1 MPTPPDTTTDPSV
14 TDPHPP
20 RNETYVITEYNSTP
34 PISLS
39 DQGRT
44 YLRDEINGG
53 TDRDGDRINITHTPD
68 GDAVLTATSYVG
80 LIALPNG
87 PTLEIRPKL
96 PATNLLYILQY
107 ATDIAADTF
116 DTDTQLQAGT
126 VFVDALGILYER
138 ELQRV
143 RNRGLHTDY
152 VTRHDTE
159 QRLRGHLDIQRQL
172 QRQPPVP
179 TEFECTYQELTPDI
193 PINQAIL
200 QVTDALLRMV
210 TDDQLTSALQ
220 RHAHA
225 LRRDVTRTHITH
237 SDIASI
243 ELTRLNDYYDHIFH
257 LTKLF
262 LRNSHVGDITTGSR
276 NAFSLLVNMNTVF
289 ENTVTHAAAA
299 AITNRDGWRITPQ
312 DNSKQLIHDGRFNV
326 TLKPDF
332 TIRDPDGTVQL
343 IGDAKWKHGT
353 PPNADFYQ
361 MTAYQQAHTAPSIL
375 AYPSQDGTVR
385 DSCTIINGHPLHL
398 IELPTTDTYPSY
410 EAFQDAVTTAMTT
423 AIDTAIE

>member
-1 MPTPPDTTTDPSV
+1 MPEPIDTTGATGTTDPYP
-14 TDPHPP
+14 TADQTH
-20 RNETYVITEYNSTP
+20 VITEYDSTP

-39 DQGRT
+39 EQART

-53 TDRDGDRINITHTPD
+53 TDRDGDRINVTYTPD

-96 PATNLLYILQY
+96 PATNLLFILQY
-107 ATDIAADTF
+107 ATDISAHTF
-116 DTDTQLQAGT
+116 DSDTQLQAGT
-126 VFVDALGILYER
+126 VFVDALGVLYER

-152 VTRHDTE
+152 VTRNATE
-159 QRLRGHLDIQRQL
+159 QRLRGRLDIQRQL
-172 QRQPPVP
+172 QRQPSVP

-237 SDIASI
+237 NDIATI
-243 ELTRLNDYYDHIFH
+243 ELTRLNNYYDHILQ

-262 LRNSHVGDITTGSR
+262 LRNSHVGDITTGTR

-289 ENTVTHAAAA
+289 ESAVTHAADA
-299 AITNRDGWRITPQ
+299 AITNRDGWRITRQ

-332 TIRDPDGTVQL
+332 TIRDRNGTVRL

-361 MTAYQQAHTAPSIL
+361 MTAYQQAHTAPGIL
-375 AYPSQDGTVR
+375 AYPSQGGTVS
-385 DSCTIINGHPLHL
+385 DSCNIINGHPLHL

-410 EAFQDAVTTAMTT
+410 DAFRDTVTTAMTT
-423 AIDTAIE
+423 AINTAMQ

>member
-1 MPTPPDTTTDPSV
+1 MPTPPDTTGT

-20 RNETYVITEYNSTP
+20 HNETHVITEYDSTP

-39 DQGRT
+39 TQART

-53 TDRDGDRINITHTPD
+53 TDRDGDRINVTYTPE
-68 GDAVLTATSYVG
+68 GDAVLTATSHVG
-80 LIALPNG
+80 LIALPDG

-107 ATDIAADTF
+107 ATNISADTF
-116 DTDTQLQAGT
+116 DTNTQLQAGT
-126 VFVDALGILYER
+126 VFVDALGVLYER

-152 VTRHDTE
+152 VTRHATE
-159 QRLRGHLDIQRQL
+159 QRLRGRLDIQRQL

-225 LRRDVTRTHITH
+225 LRRDVTRARITH
-237 SDIASI
+237 NDIATV
-243 ELTRLNDYYDHIFH
+243 ELTRLNDYYDHILQ

-262 LRNSHVGDITTGSR
+262 LRNSHVGDITTGTR

-289 ENTVTHAAAA
+289 ESAVTHAADT
-299 AITNRDGWRITPQ
+299 AITDRDGWRITRQ

-375 AYPSQDGTVR
+375 VYPSQGGTIS
-385 DSCTIINGHPLHL
+385 DSCTIVNGHSLYL

-410 EAFQDAVTTAMTT
+410 DAFRDAVSTAMTT
-423 AIDTAIE
+423 AIDTAME

>member
-1 MPTPPDTTTDPSV
+1 MPTPPDTTGPTGT
-14 TDPHPP
+14 TDPHPA
-20 RNETYVITEYNSTP
+20 RNETHVITEYESTP
-34 PISLS
+34 PIPLS
-39 DQGRT
+39 KQART

-53 TDRDGDRINITHTPD
+53 TDRGGDRVTVTYTTDGDT
-68 GDAVLTATSYVG
+68 VLTATSYVG

-107 ATDIAADTF
+107 ATDVSADMF

-126 VFVDALGILYER
+126 VFVDVLGVLYER
-138 ELQRV
+138 ELQRI

-152 VTRHDTE
+152 VTRDATE
-159 QRLRGHLDIQRQL
+159 QRLRGRLDVQRQL

-210 TDDQLTSALQ
+210 TDDQLTSALE

-237 SDIASI
+237 SDIATI
-243 ELTRLNDYYDHIFH
+243 ELTRLHDYYDHILQ

-262 LRNSHVGDITTGSR
+262 LRNSHVGDITTGTR

-289 ENTVTHAAAA
+289 ENAVTHAADT
-299 AITNRDGWRITPQ
+299 AITNRDGWRITRQ

-332 TIRDPDGTVQL
+332 TVRDPDGTVRL

-375 AYPSQDGTVR
+375 AYPSQNGIVT

-398 IELPTTDTYPSY
+398 IELPTTDTYQSY
-410 EAFQDAVTTAMTT
+410 DAFRNAVTTAMTT
-423 AIDTAIE
+423 AINTAIE